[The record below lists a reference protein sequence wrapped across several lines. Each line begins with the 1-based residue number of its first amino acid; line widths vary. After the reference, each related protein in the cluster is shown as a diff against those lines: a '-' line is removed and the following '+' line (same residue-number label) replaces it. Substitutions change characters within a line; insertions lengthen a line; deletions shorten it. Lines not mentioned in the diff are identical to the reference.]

1 MRRVLPM
8 AVAAAVLVTA
18 GCGSRSY
25 EVRLDKTL
33 EARRYNKRLNDNL
46 AAAVKGKLEQNQIY
60 LRPPLGLAEPTK
72 DFTLIPLE
80 PGKFDIAESFIEK
93 DKQNLYV
100 LARIKRP
107 KTPPKPGAAPQPE

>member
-1 MRRVLPM
+1 MIDAYYRLP
-8 AVAAAVLVTA
+8 VESGGDDLV
-18 GCGSRSY
+18 
-25 EVRLDKTL
+25 ERLFAFDKTL

-100 LARIKRP
+100 LARIKRRLHS
-107 KTPPKPGAAPQPE
+107 GLG